1 MVYSD
6 ARTNGEKGERE
17 DSKLQNFRPP
27 QLISS
32 KSKKKVLGSLL
43 LKVEFFVVIQ
53 PCYKNFPLFLRLYFN
68 PFDVKTKV

>member
-17 DSKLQNFRPP
+17 DSKLQNFQPP

-32 KSKKKVLGSLL
+32 KSKKVLGSLL

-53 PCYKNFPLFLRLYFN
+53 PCYKNLV
-68 PFDVKTKV
+68 PFVSQAIFQSL